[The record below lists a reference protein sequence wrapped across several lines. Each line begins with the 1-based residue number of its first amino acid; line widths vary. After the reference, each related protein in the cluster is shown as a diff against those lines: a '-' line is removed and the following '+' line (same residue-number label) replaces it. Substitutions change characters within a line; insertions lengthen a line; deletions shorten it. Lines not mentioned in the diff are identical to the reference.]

1 MTLNKTALMAACA
14 ALLLTACKPK
24 DEAPVDTAPAPSTAP
39 VAAEAPPPAPQ
50 DAASAPEATASAA
63 AAFDITRIAVSDKPL
78 PPWPYVALPAGYH
91 FDHHEEMAKQSKDL
105 ARVPVWTGSQLLWVE
120 GKVFSD
126 SIDNDDGKTFSKFE
140 LRKNLQQAIEA
151 LGGVRLSERSFDE
164 ATYKASEKALED
176 FRQEF
181 GNMGNA
187 YWYDADA
194 DTYLIRRADQAI
206 WVVTQVDNDS
216 AAVMVAQG
224 PLPPAQAN

>member
-1 MTLNKTALMAACA
+1 MTLNKTALVAACA
-14 ALLLTACKPK
+14 ALLLIACKPK
-24 DEAPVDTAPAPSTAP
+24 DKAPADAAPATSTAPVATEAPAPQDTAPAP
-39 VAAEAPPPAPQ
+39 Q
-50 DAASAPEATASAA
+50 ATASAT

-140 LRKNLQQAIEA
+140 LRKNLRQAIEA

-164 ATYKASEKALED
+164 AAYKAGGQALQD

-181 GNMGNA
+181 NHVTNA
-187 YWYDADA
+187 YWYDIDA

-206 WVVTQVDNDS
+206 WVVTQVGNDS

-224 PLPPAQAN
+224 PLPPLPTN